1 MGRTILVSNRLP
13 VTVSHVGGV
22 LRVERSSG
30 GLATGLAGPHSRGDG
45 LWIGWPGKT
54 WSLDDSLRAEV
65 DARLAELRLAPVHL
79 SEHEIQHYY
88 EGFSNGVLWPLFHY
102 SLERLPLHSLDWDA
116 YRSVNER
123 FADEVAARCGED
135 DTVWVHDY
143 QLLLLPELLRQ
154 RRPRARIG
162 FFLHIPFPASAVLRT
177 LPRREEI
184 LRGLLGA
191 DLIGFHTQSYV
202 RHFAAAVL
210 RVLGLETTVDLV
222 RHGTRETR
230 IGSFP
235 MGIDA
240 DEYARLGDDPRVRA
254 KAMAARGDGSCRI
267 LLGID
272 RLDYTKGIARRL
284 LAFEELLRTSPHL
297 HERVK
302 LVQVAV
308 PSRSTV
314 RAYRDQRDLVDATVG
329 RINGNFGT
337 STWAPV
343 HYMYRSLDPV
353 DVVALYRAADVML
366 VTPVRDGMN
375 LVAKEFVASRTD
387 DDGVLV
393 LSEFAGAAAEL
404 DGAVHVN
411 PYDVDSMAG
420 AFRFALDLDPAER
433 RARMSRMRTRVATAH
448 AGAWADR
455 FLAALD
461 HQARRVEDRVE
472 SSTASAERL
481 RAVVS
486 SVRAA
491 TRQIVLLDYDGTLV
505 PFVDRPEDA
514 APDPE
519 LHELL
524 VDLTA
529 DPRREVHLVTGRPR
543 EDLERWFG
551 STSMFL
557 HAEHGLWSRRASLG
571 TWRRLA
577 VPGLPHDARIR
588 AILEEFAERTP
599 GASVEVKSSVLAWHW
614 RRADPAFG
622 ARQANELR
630 LHLAQLLSN
639 VGAEVVTGDH
649 VVEVR
654 PYGLH
659 KGAIVPMIVGEPD
672 ASTAVLAL
680 GDDRTD
686 EDLFGALPEGGIA
699 IHVGPRPS
707 SAALRLPSHVEAR
720 ELLWAIARAGR

>member
-1 MGRTILVSNRLP
+1 MGRTIMVSNRLP
-13 VTVSHVGGV
+13 VTVGHDGGRLTV
-22 LRVERSSG
+22 QRSSG
-30 GLATGLAGPHSRGDG
+30 GLATGLSGPHARGDST
-45 LWIGWPGKT
+45 WIGWPGKT
-54 WSLDDSLRAEV
+54 WGLDDSQRAEI
-65 DARLAELRLAPVHL
+65 DARLSELRLAPVHL
-79 SEHEIQHYY
+79 SEEDIQRYY

-116 YRSVNER
+116 YRGVNER
-123 FADEVAARCGED
+123 FADEVAARCGDD

-143 QLLLLPELLRQ
+143 QLLLLPQYLRV

-162 FFLHIPFPASAVLRT
+162 FFLHIPFPASAVFRT
-177 LPRREEI
+177 LPHREEI

-191 DLIGFHTQSYV
+191 DLVGFHTQSYV
-202 RHFAAAVL
+202 RHFAAALL
-210 RVLGLETTVDLV
+210 RVLGLETAVDLV

-240 DEYARLGDDPRVRA
+240 DEYAKLGDDPNVGT
-254 KAMAARGDGSCRI
+254 KAAAARGDGSCRI

-284 LAFEELLRTSPHL
+284 LAFEELLRESPEL
-297 HERVK
+297 RERVK
-302 LVQVAV
+302 LIQVAV

-314 RAYRDQRDLVDATVG
+314 RAYHDQRDLVDATVG
-329 RINGNFGT
+329 RINGNYAT
-337 STWAPV
+337 STWTPV
-343 HYMYRSLDPV
+343 HYMYRSLGQE

-375 LVAKEFVASRTD
+375 LVAKEFVAARTD
-387 DDGVLV
+387 EDGVLV
-393 LSEFAGAAAEL
+393 LSEFAGAASEL

-411 PYDVDSMAG
+411 PYDVGSMAT
-420 AFRFALDLDPAER
+420 AFRHALDLAPDAR
-433 RARMSRMRTRVATAH
+433 RERMRRMRRRVNTAN
-448 AGAWADR
+448 ASAWADR
-455 FLAALD
+455 FLDALEG
-461 HQARRVEDRVE
+461 QTRRVEDRGE
-472 SSTASAERL
+472 SLVATTIELDRVAARVRSAP
-481 RAVVS
+481 
-486 SVRAA
+486 
-491 TRQIVLLDYDGTLV
+491 RQIVLLDYDGTLV

-514 APDPE
+514 VPDAE

-524 VDLTA
+524 LELAA
-529 DPRREVHLVTGRPR
+529 DPRRSVHIVTGRRR
-543 EDLERWFG
+543 EELERWFG
-551 STSMFL
+551 DLPVSL
-557 HAEHGLWSRRASLG
+557 HAEHGLWSRRTVSSA
-571 TWRRLA
+571 WRRLA

-588 AILEEFAERTP
+588 AILDEFAERTP
-599 GASVEVKSSVLAWHW
+599 GARVEVKSSVLAWHW

-659 KGAIVPMIVGEPD
+659 KGAIVPLILGDGDPSTIVF
-672 ASTAVLAL
+672 AM

-686 EDLFGALPEGGIA
+686 EDLFAALPEDGIA
-699 IHVGPRPS
+699 VHVGTNPS
-707 SAALRLPSHVEAR
+707 TARLRVASHVEAR
-720 ELLWAIARAGR
+720 GLLRAIVDGA